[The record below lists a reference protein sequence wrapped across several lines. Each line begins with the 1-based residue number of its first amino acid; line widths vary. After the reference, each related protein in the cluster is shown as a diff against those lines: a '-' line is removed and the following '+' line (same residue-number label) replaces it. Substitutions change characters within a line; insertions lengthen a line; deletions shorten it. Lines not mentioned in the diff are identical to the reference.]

1 MYESFHNI
9 RIFLLIVG
17 GLSQMF
23 LPEVTMNGLAVEDSM
38 TANGNL
44 HSRVLR
50 VILSSKLNDLQPS
63 LSQIVSETVDL
74 QVSTADESSNGWR
87 KLQVFSMAKSVIAAA
102 NSLVFFGE
110 DLSRK
115 DDFVQA
121 ALDYPED
128 LLRTAEILRLLPS
141 AIRSYVAP
149 ALMGQH
155 KASTI
160 LVKYLIPAVEE
171 RQRQKAAEEITP
183 NPPLDC
189 IQFFVDASFQ
199 KDAWPAQKIVQV
211 ILGIWFASVHQPA
224 LSLIYALDDLCTF
237 PDHAECLTQIIEQC
251 LSHEDLDSLPLL
263 DSFLKESARVHPS
276 DSISVRRKVLEPYMF
291 ADGTTLLKGDVACV
305 PLQAI
310 MRDPALYPQSLQ
322 FDPYRFIGKSGSG
335 DSARFTDATATYPL
349 WGLGKRAW

>member
-1 MYESFHNI
+1 
-9 RIFLLIVG
+9 
-17 GLSQMF
+17 
-23 LPEVTMNGLAVEDSM
+23 MNGLAVEDSM
-38 TANGNL
+38 TANGKL

-50 VILSSKLNDLQPS
+50 IILSSHLGDLQPS
-63 LSQIVSETVDL
+63 LSQIVSKAVDS
-74 QVSTADESSNGWR
+74 QVLVAPESSDGWR
-87 KLQVFSMAKSVIAAA
+87 RLQVFSMAKSVITAA

-115 DDFVQA
+115 DEFVRA

-141 AIRSYVAP
+141 AFRSYIAP
-149 ALMGQH
+149 VLMGQH
-155 KASTI
+155 KASKI
-160 LVKYLIPAVEE
+160 LVKHLIPAVEE
-171 RQRQKAAEEITP
+171 RQRQKAAGETTT

-199 KDAWPAQKIVQV
+199 NDAWSARKIVQV

-224 LSLIYALDDLCTF
+224 LSLVYALDDLCAF
-237 PDHAECLTQIIEQC
+237 PDHAECLRQTIEYC
-251 LSHEDLDSLPLL
+251 LSHEEDLDRLPLL

-276 DSISVRRKVLEPYMF
+276 DSISVRRKVLEPFMF

-310 MRDPALYPQSLQ
+310 MRDPSLYPQSLQ
-322 FDPYRFIGKSGSG
+322 FDPYRFIDESGNGSR
-335 DSARFTDATATYPL
+335 ARFTDATATYPL
-349 WGLGKRAW
+349 WGLGKRTW